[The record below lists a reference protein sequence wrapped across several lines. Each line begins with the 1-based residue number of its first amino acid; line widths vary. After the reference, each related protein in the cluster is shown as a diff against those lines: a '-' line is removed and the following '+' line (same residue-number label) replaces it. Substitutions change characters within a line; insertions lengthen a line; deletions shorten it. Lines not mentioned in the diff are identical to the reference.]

1 MQLFV
6 IRHAVAEDLA
16 PGTEDA
22 ARELTEAGKT
32 KLRRV
37 VRGLRALD
45 IRFDRILTSPWKRA
59 AQTARQLEAIATGP
73 AVATELLTQP
83 PRAELLALLSERN
96 ETASKA
102 ANDTTAVVGHEP
114 WLGELA
120 AWLAFGDTRHG
131 DALIIKKCG
140 VLWLE
145 GTAVPGGMQVRAALP
160 PRVLRAIH

>member
-6 IRHAVAEDLA
+6 IRHAVAEDVG
-16 PGTEDA
+16 PTVDDP
-22 ARELTEAGKT
+22 ARELTDAGRT

-45 IRFDRILTSPWKRA
+45 IRFERILCSPWKRA
-59 AQTARQLEAIATGP
+59 AQTARQLEAIASSE
-73 AVATELLTQP
+73 AIATDLLTQP
-83 PRAELLALLSERN
+83 PRAELLALIAERSE
-96 ETASKA
+96 
-102 ANDTTAVVGHEP
+102 TTAVVGHEP
-114 WLGELA
+114 WLGELV

-145 GTAVPGGMQVRAALP
+145 GTAVPGGMQVRAAIP
-160 PRVLRAIH
+160 PRLLRAIR